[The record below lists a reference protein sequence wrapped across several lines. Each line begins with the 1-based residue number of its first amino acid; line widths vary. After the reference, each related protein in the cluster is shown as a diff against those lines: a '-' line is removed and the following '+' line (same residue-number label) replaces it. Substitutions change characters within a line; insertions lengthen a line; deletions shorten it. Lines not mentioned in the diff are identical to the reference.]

1 MLNQWNQAI
10 DLAKE
15 HNVKEIDSLLAN
27 YAKHLLS
34 KQKILSAIE
43 LYRKAGRFLEAAKLM
58 YKVHMIT
65 MRICFL
71 ILQLFYLVLL
81 SRVLGYKYIQV
92 EYYDPLKMP
101 QLHVWL
107 HLLGWKF
114 TSVFKVI
121 WTSSTQKFTMNKFL
135 LGPIRWSQWNR
146 HFKLQHFVCLDI
158 AL

>member
-58 YKVHMIT
+58 YKVRVIT
-65 MRICFL
+65 MRICLL
-71 ILQLFYLVLL
+71 ILQLLYLALFFEGTWL
-81 SRVLGYKYIQV
+81 NIMIFFKCPYCMYSYI
-92 EYYDPLKMP
+92 
-101 QLHVWL
+101 
-107 HLLGWKF
+107 
-114 TSVFKVI
+114 
-121 WTSSTQKFTMNKFL
+121 N
-135 LGPIRWSQWNR
+135 
-146 HFKLQHFVCLDI
+146 
-158 AL
+158 

>member
-58 YKVHMIT
+58 YKVGVIT
-65 MRICFL
+65 MRTCFL
-71 ILQLFYLVLL
+71 VLQLVYLALF
-81 SRVLGYKYIQV
+81 SRALGYKYI
-92 EYYDPLKMP
+92 
-101 QLHVWL
+101 
-107 HLLGWKF
+107 
-114 TSVFKVI
+114 
-121 WTSSTQKFTMNKFL
+121 
-135 LGPIRWSQWNR
+135 
-146 HFKLQHFVCLDI
+146 
-158 AL
+158 